1 MSRDKI
7 HCLIWPELN
16 DYTGKS
22 NTIGCFT
29 SEGDMDI
36 DDFVLKISSFWND
49 LSNWIL
55 QTNKSASNNLG
66 QNLKFWFSMIKKD
79 LTESEIEK
87 FIKSENDKYFVKN
100 YIIKQN
106 DLSNFN
112 WKKFQEFSK
121 KELSSVLKVGEKE
134 INESI
139 SCLSSSF
146 YGPIC
151 DTFRQDETNN
161 VSIIKIL
168 PSTQMIS
175 NFFNNAIK
183 FINSSVVVDKFTAKS
198 IENASTI
205 LEHYLNIPDIVEIK

>member
-1 MSRDKI
+1 MSKNKI

-29 SEGDMDI
+29 SEDDMHI
-36 DDFVLKISSFWND
+36 EDFVSKISSFWND
-49 LSNWIL
+49 LSSWIL
-55 QTNKSASNNLG
+55 HSNKSASNLG
-66 QNLKFWFSMIKKD
+66 QNLKFWFSMVKKD
-79 LTESEIEK
+79 LSESEIENL
-87 FIKSENDKYFVKN
+87 IKSESDKYFVKN
-100 YIIKQN
+100 YIIKQD
-106 DLSNFN
+106 DLSNFT
-112 WKKFQEFSK
+112 WKKFQDYVK
-121 KELSSVLKVGEKE
+121 KELTITLKVSEKDLTDT
-134 INESI
+134 I

-168 PSTQMIS
+168 PSIQMIN

-183 FINSSVVVDKFTAKS
+183 FINSSIVTDKFSKKT
-198 IENASTI
+198 IENASKI